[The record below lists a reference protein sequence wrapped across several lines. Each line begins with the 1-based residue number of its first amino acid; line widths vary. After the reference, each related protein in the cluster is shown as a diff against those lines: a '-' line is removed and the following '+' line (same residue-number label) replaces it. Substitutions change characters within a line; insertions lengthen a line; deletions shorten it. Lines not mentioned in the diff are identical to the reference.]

1 MPMFAYR
8 GRNTRGDL
16 MEGQI
21 ESPSAQAVAV
31 WMSAVGITPVAINQ
45 QKDKDEMPKWMRAFQ
60 QSALDELDLLLF
72 TRQLGALVRAGVPL
86 MQALQGIQKS
96 TEKKHVI
103 ALLQAIRDDLD
114 RGLELSAAMAR
125 HPVTFSDFYVSMVR
139 VGESSGQL

>member
-45 QKDKDEMPKWMRAFQ
+45 QKEKSAAPKWMKSFA
-60 QSALDELDLLLF
+60 QSKLNEMELLLF
-72 TRQLGALVRAGVPL
+72 TRQVGALVRAGVPL
-86 MQALQGIQKS
+86 MQALAGIQKS
-96 TEKKHVI
+96 TEKEHVK
-103 ALLQAIRDDLD
+103 ALLQGIRDDLD
-114 RGLELSAAMAR
+114 R
-125 HPVTFSDFYVSMVR
+125 
-139 VGESSGQL
+139 